1 MVPWAIWTV
10 LVAAINLTLFVAL
23 RGRWGREAPALVIA
37 ALIGTALGNFVAS
50 LVQADILVLGEYHVV
65 GAAIGAQVA
74 LIVTSAAATLLA
86 PTGSAGRRDGA
97 GSGR

>member
-10 LVAAINLTLFVAL
+10 LVAAISLTLFVAF
-23 RGRWGREAPALVIA
+23 RGRWGREAPALVVA
-37 ALIGTALGNFVAS
+37 ALVGTALGNFVAS

-65 GAAIGAQVA
+65 GAAIGAQVV

-86 PTGSAGRRDGA
+86 PRSTGRRDGA